1 MAGKKNNNFH
11 YSIFWKFWKYDQNRL
26 FISFQTFTIFK
37 TRIRMMPTEVRI
49 NFRRHLKSAN
59 WLVHRHRVEPLKFET
74 SNLGQRN
81 KGLCFAPDVAK
92 LATFYAKVDLLMT
105 PDQFFSRE
113 CKKYDFQLILSSAV
127 ATPMTL
133 FFVEFILTKL
143 IRCLFGFSSVVL
155 VTYFTSFSWH
165 IDHSYLTATVL
176 NLFFNQQNC
185 YGSDLQL

>member
-113 CKKYDFQLILSSAV
+113 CKKSMISSWFCQV
-127 ATPMTL
+127 RWPPQWL
-133 FFVEFILTKL
+133 
-143 IRCLFGFSSVVL
+143 C
-155 VTYFTSFSWH
+155 FSWNSSWPSYSGVCSASLPLCWWH
-165 IDHSYLTATVL
+165 ISLRFRDISIIATW
-176 NLFFNQQNC
+176 Q
-185 YGSDLQL
+185 LQY